1 MIQLAVSLNFVVH
14 YKVPS
19 FGTSHFE
26 TSRTLILIVRLRDV
40 VNELP
45 HRMIDLLVSGVLLIS
60 DSVDGVVSV
69 VGVGVVNLHS

>member
-1 MIQLAVSLNFVVH
+1 MIELAVSLDFVVH

-45 HRMIDLLVSGVLLIS
+45 HRMIHILVSGVLLIS
-60 DSVDGVVSV
+60 DGVDGG